1 MNVEPSINVL
11 GAYFPDWLFCIAG
24 ATVLCFA
31 LHAVLN
37 ARGWLAGAPSH
48 LLALGYPALAT
59 VLSLSA
65 WLVFFQ
71 H

>member
-1 MNVEPSINVL
+1 MNLEPSINVL

-24 ATVLCFA
+24 ATLLCF
-31 LHAVLN
+31 LTHAVMT

-48 LLALGYPALAT
+48 LLALGYPAFAT

-65 WLVFFQ
+65 WLAFFQ

>member
-1 MNVEPSINVL
+1 MDPSINVL

-24 ATVLCFA
+24 ATVLCFL
-31 LHAVLN
+31 LHAVLA
-37 ARGWLAGAPSH
+37 ARGRLAGVPSH

-59 VLSLSA
+59 VLSLSS
-65 WLVFFQ
+65 WLIFFQ